1 MRSAPS
7 QTSTGPLVTDAAI
20 LPAEDLAVPVD
31 AQLPEGGGGEAFEV
45 IGGDPDSS
53 IVILGDHATNHVPDD
68 YPRTLGLPEEE
79 FERHIAYDI
88 GVEGMVRGLAR
99 RLGARAVMS
108 RFSRLLIDPNRGDTD
123 PTLIMRLSD
132 GAVVPANHPLPAG
145 ECERRIERFWRPYDD
160 AVSRTIEGKMAR
172 GIVPLVVSIHSFTPF
187 WRGVPR
193 PWQVGVLWDADD
205 RLAKPM
211 IDMLRAD
218 ESLTVGGNE
227 PYSGA
232 LGGDMMN
239 RQAHAR
245 GLPHALV
252 EVRQDLIGEPAG
264 QEEWAERLASIIARL
279 DRMDGMHEVRHYAS
293 NAV

>member
-1 MRSAPS
+1 MTAPLPVPADAPGVVPSSAPA
-7 QTSTGPLVTDAAI
+7 GGAA
-20 LPAEDLAVPVD
+20 
-31 AQLPEGGGGEAFEV
+31 GEAFELIEGNPRASV
-45 IGGDPDSS
+45 
-53 IVILGDHATNHVPDD
+53 VILGDHATNAVPPD
-68 YPRTLGLPEEE
+68 YPRTLGLPEAE

-88 GVEGMVRGLAR
+88 GVEGIVRGLAA
-99 RLGARAVMS
+99 RLGAPAALS

-132 GAVVPANHPLPAG
+132 GAVVPGNHPLPPG
-145 ECERRIERFWRPYDD
+145 ERERRIERFWKPYDD
-160 AVSRTIEGKMAR
+160 AVAGLIEGKLAA
-172 GIVPLVVSIHSFTPF
+172 GIVPLVISVHSFTPF

-205 RLAKPM
+205 RAPRPL

-218 ESLTVGGNE
+218 ADLFVGDNE

-232 LGGDMMN
+232 LGGDMLN

-245 GLPHALV
+245 GIPHALV
-252 EVRQDLIGEPAG
+252 EVRQDLIRAPEG
-264 QEEWAERLASIIARL
+264 QNEWAERLAPMIARL
-279 DRMDGMHEVRHYAS
+279 DRMDGLHAVRHYPS